1 MEVRY
6 CETDF
11 LVIISVDIWKDA
23 ESELTLRDEV
33 DKLSWISAIKWIR
46 LFNFDPEMLMM
57 FHSVSK
63 CGNSS
68 NDVPCENLF
77 INITQVIIDFII
89 IIIIIIEITTIRITI
104 IWRITISTVST
115 IPL

>member
-33 DKLSWISAIKWIR
+33 DKLSWISAIK
-46 LFNFDPEMLMM
+46 
-57 FHSVSK
+57 
-63 CGNSS
+63 
-68 NDVPCENLF
+68 
-77 INITQVIIDFII
+77 
-89 IIIIIIEITTIRITI
+89 
-104 IWRITISTVST
+104 
-115 IPL
+115 